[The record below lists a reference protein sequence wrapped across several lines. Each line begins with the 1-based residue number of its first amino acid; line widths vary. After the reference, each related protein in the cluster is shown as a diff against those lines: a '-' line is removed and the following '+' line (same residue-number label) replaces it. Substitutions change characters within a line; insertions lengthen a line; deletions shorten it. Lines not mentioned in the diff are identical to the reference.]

1 VSIVKVDRVTRFE
14 VLASSV
20 ADALRRYALR
30 RTDPD
35 TAEDVVA
42 ETLLVLWRRIDDV
55 PADPQSA
62 IAWCYGVA
70 RGCLTNSDRAARRR
84 WSLLHRIARLDPPV
98 LHTAPDANHDVVHE
112 ALARL
117 SEPDREVLRL
127 WAWEDLSSSQI
138 AQVLGISSNAAAIR
152 LHRARTRL
160 QSALA
165 RSEMGN

>member
-55 PADPQSA
+55 
-62 IAWCYGVA
+62 
-70 RGCLTNSDRAARRR
+70 R
-84 WSLLHRIARLDPPV
+84 SLLVRHP
-98 LHTAPDANHDVVHE
+98 
-112 ALARL
+112 
-117 SEPDREVLRL
+117 
-127 WAWEDLSSSQI
+127 
-138 AQVLGISSNAAAIR
+138 
-152 LHRARTRL
+152 RATP
-160 QSALA
+160 
-165 RSEMGN
+165 